1 MKKVVVVSLI
11 FSLLMGLCACAGN
24 GEAGADGLQVGYGR
38 ESITPDFSVALG
50 GYSDQETRKSSG
62 FFDYIYATCI
72 AMTEA
77 EETVLLFTMDLLRT
91 DTPYTEAARQA
102 ITEATG
108 IPKDHI
114 LFGATHTHSG
124 PSTSFTDSGTAAY
137 RTLYM
142 SAVVKAAQAALAD
155 RAPASVHATKTVV
168 ENMNFVRHY
177 LLEDGT
183 YAGANFGDFD
193 ASPIKEHAAEADDEM
208 ILVQFQREGEDKQD
222 ILLMN
227 WQAHPCYTNEIG
239 YNNISA
245 DFIGKVRSKVETDTG
260 MHFAYFTGAAGNL
273 VTSSKIE
280 AEDPGLNLTAYGE
293 SLAQAAI
300 DALSTMTP
308 VEGSGVKSVQE
319 DFTYDYD
326 HSYDG
331 MVSQAQQVYDLWKST
346 NITTGNLKAKEYGF
360 SSVYQARAIIDR
372 ANKPLTGTMELN
384 AVSVAGIGFVTA
396 PFEMFAVNGMYIKE
410 RSPFD
415 ITLVCTSSTQGYIPS
430 SDAFAYHSYEAD
442 TGFYAQGCAEAT
454 AEKLVEMLSDLQ

>member
-1 MKKVVVVSLI
+1 MKKLTLLFVV
-11 FSLLMGLCACAGN
+11 FAMLLSLCACAGN
-24 GEAGADGLQVGYGR
+24 DDVTTAGLQVGYGR
-38 ESITPDFSVALG
+38 ESITPDFAVALG
-50 GYSDQETRKSSG
+50 GYSDQETRKSNG
-62 FFDYIYATCI
+62 FLDYIYATCI
-72 AMTEA
+72 AMTE
-77 EETVLLFTMDLLRT
+77 EGETVLLFTMDLLRT
-91 DTPYTEAARQA
+91 DTPYTEAARQVIA
-102 ITEATG
+102 EATG
-108 IPKDHI
+108 IPQERI

-155 RAPASVHATKTVV
+155 RAPATVHATKTVV

-177 LLEDGT
+177 LLEDGS
-183 YAGANFGDFD
+183 YAGANFGDFS
-193 ASPIKEHAAEADDEM
+193 AAPIKDHAAEGDNEM
-208 ILVQFQREGEDKQD
+208 VLVQFQRAAEDKQD

-245 DFIGKVRSKVETDTG
+245 DFIGKVRGKVEADTG
-260 MHFAYFTGAAGNL
+260 MQFAYFTGAAGNL

-280 AEDPGLNLTAYGE
+280 EEDHGLDLTAYGE
-293 SLAQAAI
+293 KLAQAAI
-300 DALSTMTP
+300 DALPAMTRI
-308 VEGSGVKSVQE
+308 EGTGVKTARE
-319 DFTYDYD
+319 EFTYAYD

-331 MVSQAQQVYDLWKST
+331 KVMQAREVFDLWKST

-372 ANKPLTGTMELN
+372 ANKPLNGTLELN
-384 AVSVAGIGFVTA
+384 AVSVAGIGFITA
-396 PFEMFAVNGMYIKE
+396 PFEMSAVNGKYIKE
-410 RSPFD
+410 KSPFD

-442 TGFYAQGCAEAT
+442 TGFYAQGCAEAV
-454 AEKLVEMLSDLQ
+454 AEKLVEMLSGLQ